1 MSGNQSNSIP
11 PAPVQVGGSGNVIP
25 SSAIPKGN
33 PLPNPTANTPQINR
47 VPPPKPGLLDTVMPF
62 VIGGASGMF
71 STTIIQPIDMIK
83 VRIQLKSEKVGKGA
97 DVSPVTVFKEIM
109 ANGKGFG
116 QLYKG
121 LDSALIRQITYTTAR
136 MGIYKTLFN
145 DYKEK
150 HGDVPMKIKSLFGLT
165 AGFFGALVGNPADL
179 ILIRL
184 QSDATLP
191 EAQRRNYT
199 GFGNAFSR
207 IIKEEGVTMLWRGS
221 FPTIIRAMVLN
232 FGMLGPFD
240 EIKEQLNRW
249 KGTKDTMSTRLTA
262 AAVAGF
268 LSSFLSLPFDNAKT
282 KIQKMVPLPDGTMP
296 YKNVFDCI
304 GKTLKSEGLPKLW
317 VGFPTFY
324 VRIAPHVMMT
334 LIVQDFLTDL
344 FRKVRSK

>member
-1 MSGNQSNSIP
+1 MSSP
-11 PAPVQVGGSGNVIP
+11 AKTAPAPVAN
-25 SSAIPKGN
+25 APK
-33 PLPNPTANTPQINR
+33 AA
-47 VPPPKPGLLDTVMPF
+47 PKPSFVDNALPF
-62 VIGGASGMF
+62 AIGGLSGMIA
-71 STTIIQPIDMIK
+71 TTIIQPVDMIK
-83 VRIQLKSEKVGKGA
+83 VRIQVKSEQMGKGA
-97 DVSPVTVFKEIM
+97 DVSPLTVFREMM

-121 LDSALIRQITYTTAR
+121 LDSALVRQITYTTTR
-136 MGIYKTLFN
+136 MGVYKTLFN

-150 HGDVPMKIKSLFGLT
+150 HGDVSMQMKSVFGVT
-165 AGFFGALVGNPADL
+165 AGFVGALVGNPADL

-207 IIKEEGVTMLWRGS
+207 ICKEEGVLSLWRGS

-240 EIKEQLNRW
+240 EIKERLNKLR
-249 KGTKDTMSTRLTA
+249 GTKDTISTRLAA

-282 KIQKMVPLPDGTMP
+282 KMQKMVRSADGTMP

-304 GKTLKSEGLPKLW
+304 GKTLKNEGLANLW

-324 VRIAPHVMMT
+324 VRIAPHVMIT
-334 LIVQDFLTDL
+334 LIVQDYLTE
-344 FRKVRSK
+344 FMKKARSK